1 MPEPGAAAKDEKPL
15 DQTELDAMFG
25 PAPKPAEAPPAAK
38 DESPP
43 LTQEQL
49 DKVLAQPEPEA
60 VASVAEE
67 APAEE
72 EAPAKAIEEL
82 PEPEAIPAVIAPD
95 AEEAETR
102 RTSWTGVIA
111 AAAVVVLLIG
121 AGAGL
126 YFGRDVVMRM
136 VPMTK
141 EMYSMLGLGGEA
153 LGAGLDI
160 RSVASERT
168 NEGGTEVLAVR
179 GVIAN
184 ISTVDRPV
192 PNLRVALFDASNR
205 VVQSTNAAPAKA
217 QLPPGGEI
225 GFRVPLRDPSPLA
238 RRLEVTFVETGP
250 SPNGAAPG
258 APAPAG
264 EAKGPAPGE
273 TKGEP
278 KGETKSGG

>member
-1 MPEPGAAAKDEKPL
+1 MAPPAAPKEDKPL
-15 DQTELDAMFG
+15 AQAELDAMFG
-25 PAPKPAEAPPAAK
+25 PAPAPAAMPEPQPAAK
-38 DESPP
+38 DETPP
-43 LTQEQL
+43 LSQEQL

-102 RTSWTGVIA
+102 RTSWVGVIA

-126 YFGRDVVMRM
+126 YFGRTFVMSM

-141 EMYSMLGLGGEA
+141 EVYSMLGLGGEA

-192 PNLRVALFDASNR
+192 PNLRVALFDANNR
-205 VVQSTNAAPAKA
+205 IVQSMNATPAKA

-238 RRLEVTFVETGP
+238 RRLEVTFIEGDMPQAGAPGP
-250 SPNGAAPG
+250 SSERPAPPG
-258 APAPAG
+258 AP
-264 EAKGPAPGE
+264 
-273 TKGEP
+273 KGEP